1 MKLSEKVTETFLSLI
16 HLVMTF
22 IKIIIKIFL
31 TKLYLLE
38 MILNL
43 KIRKDI
49 QLIFQIKTHFK
60 KHL

>member
-22 IKIIIKIFL
+22 IKIINKIFL
-31 TKLYLLE
+31 IKLYLLE

-43 KIRKDI
+43 KIRKEI
-49 QLIFQIKTHFK
+49 QLIFQIKINFK

>member
-31 TKLYLLE
+31 IKLYLLE

-43 KIRKDI
+43 KIRKEI
-49 QLIFQIKTHFK
+49 QLIFQIKIHFK